1 MTNLKASK
9 LPENSGHPRESGGN
23 VRSGMLVIE
32 NKIPRGNYF
41 VAGVSSYSRNWSTVK
56 CHIILNRR
64 GSGQY
69 PLRSEYYM
77 LSLCILW
84 ESSVSIGSFC
94 PLGVEEERAI
104 TNIVLFLVLM
114 FLQKTRS
121 T

>member
-1 MTNLKASK
+1 
-9 LPENSGHPRESGGN
+9 
-23 VRSGMLVIE
+23 
-32 NKIPRGNYF
+32 
-41 VAGVSSYSRNWSTVK
+41 
-56 CHIILNRR
+56 
-64 GSGQY
+64 
-69 PLRSEYYM
+69 M

-104 TNIVLFLVLM
+104 TNIVLLLMLM